1 MTDLDLQGRVE
12 ALEAHVAE
20 LKSVQDLL
28 MRLLST
34 TRPLANLLV
43 STAPPM
49 RRNRPCTACSTSCW
63 PPREGPSS
71 ASRPSA
77 SSRCGWPRSSRPSAA
92 DRAFVQTLIDTLKV
106 DRPAYRE
113 LHAYV
118 AAHGWPSWD

>member
-12 ALEAHVAE
+12 ALEAQVAE

-34 TRPLANLLV
+34 TRPLANLLEYYGA
-43 STAPPM
+43 TDA
-49 RRNRPCTACSTSCW
+49 A
-63 PPREGPSS
+63 EQALYGLLDELLA
-71 ASRPSA
+71 ASRGPK
-77 SSRCGWPRSSRPSAA
+77 PRHPTFSFFQMRLGEIFPALRA

-113 LHAYV
+113 LHAFV
-118 AAHGWPSWD
+118 AAHGWPRWD

>member
-1 MTDLDLQGRVE
+1 MTDSDVLGRVE
-12 ALEAHVAE
+12 ALEAQVAE

-34 TRPLANLLV
+34 TRPLANLLEYYGA
-43 STAPPM
+43 TDQAEQALY
-49 RRNRPCTACSTSCW
+49 TLLDELLA
-63 PPREGPSS
+63 
-71 ASRPSA
+71 ASRGPK
-77 SSRCGWPRSSRPSAA
+77 PRQPTFSYFRMRLDEIFPALRG

-118 AAHGWPSWD
+118 AAHHWPSWD